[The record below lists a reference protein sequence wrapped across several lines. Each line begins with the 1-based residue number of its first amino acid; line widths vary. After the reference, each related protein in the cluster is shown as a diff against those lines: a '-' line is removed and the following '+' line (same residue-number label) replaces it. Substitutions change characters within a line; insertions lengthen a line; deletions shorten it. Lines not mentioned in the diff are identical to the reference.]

1 MPQKRSTDGRH
12 MRMLFAFMCYA
23 LLGTIIFSF
32 LHYETVQNEVAQR
45 RHKLDSLISKFAQ
58 KITEAANDPEK
69 QVNVSTMKRYVEPM
83 VHITENKF
91 SKFSGLG
98 EEDTVMVLQKVKMLQ
113 DS

>member
-69 QVNVSTMKRYVEPM
+69 QVNVSTMKRYVEHAYA
-83 VHITENKF
+83 VLRDIDEG
-91 SKFSGLG
+91 SGGGPIPDEIADL
-98 EEDTVMVLQKVKMLQ
+98 L
-113 DS
+113 S

>member
-69 QVNVSTMKRYVEPM
+69 QVNVSTMKRYVEFIASPELQNILAGCNAANGA
-83 VHITENKF
+83 HH
-91 SKFSGLG
+91 G
-98 EEDTVMVLQKVKMLQ
+98 E
-113 DS
+113 